1 MARPGAALATAFA
14 VWLGA
19 TAAWAEQP
27 LPVYPG
33 TIHTRIGNDLVI
45 AGEYYRIAYFTTP
58 DSMRKVARYFYE
70 QWKKDGYPTTVDGNF
85 VDEGVVSAFYTRE
98 GLMRSVVVRKHEGK
112 TVAFSVLKDVW
123 VQQGGASTA
132 DQVPQMEGSIFQQD
146 VVARD
151 TDGQTQHR
159 AQLIEASLEESRARA
174 IASWKNAGYSLTRE
188 SGVVVDGQK
197 QRVIEL
203 ARGKAQVVVTL
214 AEADPK
220 MTAVQQVWVGS
231 DRPDA
236 VPNDIAVERA
246 RQQAEAAGVK
256 VGGKK

>member
-1 MARPGAALATAFA
+1 
-14 VWLGA
+14 VWL
-19 TAAWAEQP
+19 AAPVALAEQP

-45 AGEYYRIAYFTTP
+45 AGEYYRIAYFTTS
-58 DSMRKVARYFYE
+58 DSMRKVAKYFYD

-123 VQQGGASTA
+123 VQGGASTA
-132 DQVPQMEGSIFQQD
+132 DQVPQLEGSIFQQD

-159 AQLIEASLEESRARA
+159 AQLVEAGLDEARTRA

-214 AEADPK
+214 AEADQK

-231 DRPDA
+231 DRHDA

-256 VGGKK
+256 TGAKR